1 MKKGLTYG
9 VIFVIGAAIGSV
21 VTWKA
26 LDLKYQT
33 LAQDEI
39 DSVKESFNRW
49 KEELSLAQELAT
61 KAKEKTDVSE
71 YATKLID
78 MGYRTDYFKA
88 NIDAERREESEEKD
102 VLDSDILEPEHGI
115 FVIPPDE
122 FGEIDDYDTT
132 SLFYYA
138 DGFLADEDNDLV
150 IDLENTIGED
160 ALDHFGEWEDDSVF
174 VRNDILKIYYEILK
188 DQRFFEEIIRV
199 KKPHEED

>member
-49 KEELSLAQELAT
+49 KKELSLAQELAT

-71 YATKLID
+71 YATKLTD